1 MPHIVSRANARK
13 SPALVILAS
22 MVSLVSMIS
31 MTGLVAC
38 QPGRT
43 PSNNLRIIGGQD
55 TDQESLTWAVRMRID
70 GGSLCTGSFV
80 GPNTLLTASHCVR
93 AGSKVFVKR
102 YETTSIKVIEH
113 PESTDE
119 VEPNDLAIVM
129 FADNTATKWTRLSA
143 QPPKRGDEV
152 QMIGYGSCTTWDG
165 ADTGTRRCMGK
176 NKISSFSDDDMIRT
190 ARSAGVAVS
199 PGDSGGPMFNG
210 DETIVGV
217 ASGGYA
223 GSSSLHVNVFLP
235 ANVKFLQD
243 TVRRHGAIICGLE
256 GFNHPAC
263 NTQAPGASDDEP
275 VRIPDP
281 VSD

>member
-1 MPHIVSRANARK
+1 MPHIVSRANAPK
-13 SPALVILAS
+13 SLAVVILAS
-22 MVSLVSMIS
+22 LISLIS

-43 PSNNLRIIGGQD
+43 SPGNLRIIGGQD
-55 TDQESLTWAVRMRID
+55 TEQESLIWAVRMRIGS
-70 GGSLCTGSFV
+70 GGLCTGSFV
-80 GPNTLLTASHCVR
+80 GPNTLLTASHCVGPTSR
-93 AGSKVFVKR
+93 VFVKR
-102 YETTSIKVIEH
+102 YEATSVKVIEH
-113 PESTDE
+113 PDSTDE
-119 VEPNDLAIVM
+119 VEPNDLAIVI
-129 FADNTATKWTRLSA
+129 FADNTATKWTRLAA

-176 NKISSFSDDDMIRT
+176 NKISSISDDNMIRT

-199 PGDSGGPMFNG
+199 PGDSGGPMFNS

-235 ANVKFLQD
+235 ANVKFLKD
-243 TVRRHGAIICGLE
+243 TVHQHGAIICGLE

-263 NTQAPGASDDEP
+263 NTQVPGASDDEP

>member
-1 MPHIVSRANARK
+1 MSHILSRVSAAK
-13 SPALVILAS
+13 SLAII
-22 MVSLVSMIS
+22 VLVSIS
-31 MTGLVAC
+31 GIVAC
-38 QPGRT
+38 QPRT
-43 PSNNLRIIGGQD
+43 QTSGNLRIIGGQD
-55 TDQESLTWAVRMRID
+55 TDQESLIWAVRMRID

-93 AGSKVFVKR
+93 PGSKVFVKR
-102 YETTSIKVIEH
+102 YETTSVKVIEH
-113 PESTDE
+113 PKSTDD
-119 VEPNDLAIVM
+119 VEANDLAIVL
-129 FADNTATKWTRLSA
+129 FADNTATKWTRLAA
-143 QPPKRGDEV
+143 QAPKRGDEV

-176 NKISSFSDDDMIRT
+176 NKISTTNDDDMIRT

-199 PGDSGGPMFNG
+199 PGDSGGPMFNS

-235 ANVKFLQD
+235 SNIKFLQD
-243 TVRRHGAIICGLE
+243 TVRNHGAIICGLE

-263 NTQAPGASDDEP
+263 DAQSQNPSDDEP

-281 VSD
+281 VDN

>member
-1 MPHIVSRANARK
+1 MSHIKPRANVRK
-13 SPALVILAS
+13 SLSVLFFAAIFFLP
-22 MVSLVSMIS
+22 
-31 MTGLVAC
+31 AC
-38 QPGRT
+38 QPGAS
-43 PSNNLRIIGGQD
+43 PGGGLNIIGGQD
-55 TDQESLTWAVRMRID
+55 TDQESLIWAVRMRID
-70 GGSLCTGSFV
+70 GGGLCTGSFV

-93 AGSKVFVKR
+93 SSSKVFVKR
-102 YETTSIKVIEH
+102 YETTSVKVIEH
-113 PESTDE
+113 PRSTDD
-119 VEPNDLAIVM
+119 VEPHDLAIVM
-129 FADNTATKWTRLSA
+129 FNDNTATKWTRLSA

-165 ADTGTRRCMGK
+165 ADTGTRRCLGK

-199 PGDSGGPMFNG
+199 PGDSGGPMFNS

-217 ASGGYA
+217 ASGGNM

-235 ANVKFLQD
+235 ANVKFLQEA
-243 TVRRHGAIICGLE
+243 VRQHGAIICGLD

-263 NTQAPGASDDEP
+263 NTQGPGPSDNDP

-281 VSD
+281 VGD